1 MATRTR
7 PAEPPVETAAR
18 RPPEPTAAE
27 LALSQS
33 DAAIGTAAGADAL
46 MKPMFEPPTTA
57 AGAAA
62 PAGAGWITSKHVL
75 MLWQTGSPMDNWCF
89 LDGGVGWKRGPQT
102 NDVAARGLGLLSAG
116 ARASSGLVHVY
127 EGAAG
132 NIDAMYLW

>member
-7 PAEPPVETAAR
+7 PAEPPVETASR

-33 DAAIGTAAGADAL
+33 DMAVESTIGADAL
-46 MKPMFEPPTTA
+46 MRPTFEPPTTA

-62 PAGAGWITSKHVL
+62 TAGAGWITNKHVL
-75 MLWQTGSPMDNWCF
+75 MLWQTSSPMDNWCF
-89 LDGGVGWKRGPQT
+89 LDGGVGWKRGTQT

-116 ARASSGLVHVY
+116 ARAGSGLVHVY